1 VHRKRQG
8 EDQLAKAVPVK
19 VAEVQN
25 MGRHVLRIALVLWL
39 RAALELAVR
48 LERGDE
54 VNRQAKMA
62 TLTKCRDPLQVPLE
76 NISGNGNLV
85 LADMSRQMCVLDEY
99 RMRPNVLIVSISEE
113 EEKTPEMEA
122 ENSQDVL

>member
-1 VHRKRQG
+1 
-8 EDQLAKAVPVK
+8 VK

-25 MGRHVLRIALVLWL
+25 MARHVLRIALVLWL
-39 RAALELAVR
+39 RAALELAVQ

-62 TLTKCRDPLQVPLE
+62 NLTKCRDPLQVPLE
-76 NISGNGNLV
+76 NRSGNCS
-85 LADMSRQMCVLDEY
+85 LALANMSRQICVLDEY
-99 RMRPNVLIVSISEE
+99 RMHPNVLIDSISEE

-122 ENSQDVL
+122 EDSQDVL